1 MSIKNNILSITEARN
16 NLFKLV
22 NDAQKKGAHFILTE
36 RGRSRAVIMS
46 YDDFDAW
53 QETMEIMNDPK
64 LMKNIKEAEKDIKSG
79 AYKNYPTLEE
89 VLAEEG
95 FVFADKSKNK
105 YVSSHSKKSSNKKS
119 KKNRRKV

>member
-1 MSIKNNILSITEARN
+1 MDTRNNILSITEARN

-22 NDAQKKGAHFILTE
+22 DDAQKKGAHFVLTE

-53 QETMEIMNDPK
+53 QETMEIMSDSE
-64 LMKNIKEAEKDIKSG
+64 LMKDIKESEEDIKSG

-89 VLAEEG
+89 ALAEQG
-95 FVFADKSKNK
+95 FIATDK
-105 YVSSHSKKSSNKKS
+105 YVSSHSKKSRDKKS
-119 KKNRRKV
+119 